1 MINTENTVYIGQKG
15 VYFGIYLKGDTPTSV
30 LDYKSYIDIKA
41 TQYTTYNNYSSLQ
54 EQNNSTEL
62 ATELWGNRYAQFF
75 DAQVANYLNIDQL
88 IWTQSLDYAIGG
100 NSLSA
105 EYNYIS
111 ISISKCSAQ
120 SYWKSDA
127 EIYSALGSAKI
138 GVAITDY
145 YFDSNNYDNP
155 IQMNPSSNFE
165 YAPTISM
172 KKTLNIMIR
181 K

>member
-1 MINTENTVYIGQKG
+1 M
-15 VYFGIYLKGDTPTSV
+15 KGDTPTNI
-30 LDYKSYIDIKA
+30 LDDKSYIDMKI
-41 TQYTTYNNYSSLQ
+41 TQYTTYNNYSSGVVQ
-54 EQNNSTEL
+54 TISTEL
-62 ATELWGNRYAQFF
+62 TTELWRNRFAQFF
-75 DAQVANYLNIDQL
+75 DAQVATALNLDKM

-100 NSLSA
+100 NFLST

-127 EIYSALGSAKI
+127 EIYSALGSVKI
-138 GVAITDY
+138 GVALADY
-145 YFDSNNYDNP
+145 YFDSNNYENP
-155 IQMNPSSNFE
+155 IQANPSTNFE
-165 YAPTISM
+165 YAPTTSM